1 MLAGR
6 KSGHFPVFA
15 VALLAALFAAPG
27 QAATVYF
34 NDFQGMVGSEWSQTS
49 VTAAPNPDYAGNRKF
64 LGEFGND
71 VVSLTLNNLPTHTQL
86 SLSFQLYLIR
96 SWDGNDTTVVNGDPL
111 GPDTWSLGVAGGP
124 SLLSATFSNGN
135 PAGQTYGGAFSSYTY
150 TAFTPCTA
158 YQGYSGPGQYG
169 PMTGANECY
178 SLGYY
183 FDDPNLG
190 NQAMDS
196 VYNLNF
202 SFAHTGSSITLN
214 FAANGLQPLLTDE
227 SWGLDNVQLDMTPV
241 PLPGAFGLMLA
252 GLGAFLGLARRRS
265 FGR

>member
-1 MLAGR
+1 MLAR
-6 KSGHFPVFA
+6 KKSAHFLAFA
-15 VALLAALFAAPG
+15 AAVLATLFAPLS

-34 NDFQGMVGSEWSQTS
+34 NDFQGAVGSEWSQTS
-49 VTAAPNPDYAGNRKF
+49 VAAAPNPDYDGNRRF
-64 LGEFGND
+64 LGEFGNGM
-71 VVSLTLNNLPTHTQL
+71 VSLTLNNLPQHTQL

-111 GPDTWSLGVAGGP
+111 GSDTWSLGVAGGP
-124 SLLSATFSNGN
+124 SLLNATFSNGN
-135 PAGQTYGGAFSSYTY
+135 RAGQTYGGAFSSYTY
-150 TAFTPCTA
+150 TAYTPCTA

-178 SLGYY
+178 SLGY
-183 FDDPNLG
+183 FFNDPNLG
-190 NQAMDS
+190 TQAMDS

-202 SFAHTGSSITLN
+202 SFAHSGSSVTFN
-214 FAANGLQPLLTDE
+214 FAANGLQPLLADE

-252 GLGAFLGLARRRS
+252 GLGALFGFARRR
-265 FGR
+265 FRR

>member
-1 MLAGR
+1 MLAGK
-6 KSGHFPVFA
+6 KSRHFPVFA
-15 VALLAALFAAPG
+15 AAVLTALFASPG

-34 NDFQGMVGSEWSQTS
+34 NDFQAPTVGSEWSQTS
-49 VTAAPNPDYAGNRKF
+49 LASAPNPDYAGNRRF
-64 LGEFGND
+64 LGEFGNG
-71 VVSLTLNNLPTHTQL
+71 VVSLTLNNLPQHTQL

-124 SLLSATFSNGN
+124 GLLSATFSNGN
-135 PAGQTYGGAFSSYTY
+135 PAGQTYGGAFSSYTS
-150 TAFTPCTA
+150 TAYTPCTA
-158 YQGYSGPGQYG
+158 YQGYSGAGQYG

-183 FDDPNLG
+183 FNDPNLG
-190 NQAMDS
+190 TQAMDS

-202 SFAHTGSSITLN
+202 SFAHSGSSMTLN
-214 FAANGLQPLLTDE
+214 FAANGMQGLADE

-241 PLPGAFGLMLA
+241 PLPGTFSLLLV
-252 GLGAFLGLARRRS
+252 GLGALFGMARRRA
-265 FGR
+265 RC